1 MEHTGSHKAGLSV
14 RFATVF
20 AALFLQY
27 GFLLPFWPVYLK
39 ARGFDAQAIGLFYAV
54 MGCARIA
61 TVPLAAFFGERYG
74 QSPRYL
80 TLLAVLAATPYAVF
94 AVTDSFAIDLV
105 LAAAIATF
113 LPALMAILDAKT
125 LAAAQTHGLSYGQA
139 RLWGSATFI
148 AVNLG
153 GGILITAFGRDHINW
168 MLCGAALIGA
178 ALLMLITRHPWW
190 GEQDTKSTSAL
201 STGLAIV
208 AQAVA
213 AGLSLSLGRALSR
226 GVARDPARFAAAAAA
241 VLFTW
246 SFGHAAMRW
255 LFHGGAMDN
264 GAPNVG
270 LEGFGHAL
278 WPLAL
283 VLGASAL
290 TVRAPRRDEIR
301 PYLYDLQAIWSVAV
315 WPALI
320 FAALGLWVF
329 YAPWWGWARVQVSSA
344 SGAVFGVA
352 APIAA
357 AWMSLASVRVPNVRW
372 VTYLAHAVRIA
383 CAGHLLFAITL
394 IVRWSFHQADM
405 NTTVL
410 AQGLELWT
418 YSAVFAL
425 FGGGMIALGAVRNDA
440 ILNRIGLVILL
451 AGAAKVVIVDTA
463 QLSGLLRA
471 ASFLG
476 VGVVSMAVAWAT
488 RRIGQKPPPTGPDTN
503 VTPAPRRDRGQGRR

>member
-178 ALLMLITRHPWW
+178 ASMVLVPAGDTPPRGRAGFAVSDALALLRDRRLVFFIAAAGIGQAAHAVYYTFATLDWQRLGYSDTVIGTLWATGVVAEIVLFAFGRRIGARFPPVTLAMLAVAAAALRWLAMSVGPPLAIVFVLQSLHAFSFGALHLATMSGLHRMVSPGLLATGQGIYAAVSGGITMALA
-190 GEQDTKSTSAL
+190 SAVAGVL
-201 STGLAIV
+201 YGAYGRAAYIFAAGLAI
-208 AQAVA
+208 
-213 AGLSLSLGRALSR
+213 
-226 GVARDPARFAAAAAA
+226 
-241 VLFTW
+241 
-246 SFGHAAMRW
+246 
-255 LFHGGAMDN
+255 
-264 GAPNVG
+264 
-270 LEGFGHAL
+270 
-278 WPLAL
+278 
-283 VLGASAL
+283 
-290 TVRAPRRDEIR
+290 
-301 PYLYDLQAIWSVAV
+301 
-315 WPALI
+315 
-320 FAALGLWVF
+320 AALG
-329 YAPWWGWARVQVSSA
+329 
-344 SGAVFGVA
+344 
-352 APIAA
+352 
-357 AWMSLASVRVPNVRW
+357 M
-372 VTYLAHAVRIA
+372 
-383 CAGHLLFAITL
+383 
-394 IVRWSFHQADM
+394 
-405 NTTVL
+405 
-410 AQGLELWT
+410 
-418 YSAVFAL
+418 FAL
-425 FGGGMIALGAVRNDA
+425 LRPAMADRPPSSPELG
-440 ILNRIGLVILL
+440 
-451 AGAAKVVIVDTA
+451 
-463 QLSGLLRA
+463 
-471 ASFLG
+471 
-476 VGVVSMAVAWAT
+476 
-488 RRIGQKPPPTGPDTN
+488 
-503 VTPAPRRDRGQGRR
+503 